1 MKIKNE
7 QWLAVDEDGT
17 ECLYDSKPIR
27 TNDYWGK
34 KDRPTEFIS
43 LPKGMIQL
51 IIGRK
56 LTWKDKPVRVKLVED
71 KRKQS
76 CVE

>member
-7 QWLAVDEDGT
+7 QWVAVDEDGM

-27 TNDYWGK
+27 KNDYWEE
-34 KDRPTEFIS
+34 KDGSTGYIV
-43 LPKGMIQL
+43 LPEGMIKL

-56 LTWKDKPVRVKLVED
+56 LTWKDKPVRVKLVEA
-71 KRKQS
+71 KKKQL
-76 CVE
+76 CRE